1 MDILL
6 DTTVQ
11 IEWIFKRS
19 KKEWIQNIISHNNCG
34 SSTFVL
40 GEFKNTIVKDFVT
53 LYNIMQIENDLAGV
67 RDNINDTVFHRS
79 YARVYYIFNDLCKI
93 YKDDYELIKE
103 ELRTY
108 PKRLERQFQYGLKS
122 PLFDETC
129 CHRAKA
135 RVEFTDSKAEIAE
148 VNCSKKDDF
157 CNSCEF
163 WEKYKA
169 YIEGLENEKNLQDKM
184 KQSLLKIVKDGESLK
199 GNICK
204 NLGDCIISLEAI
216 QTEKKKVCT
225 TNRKDFKP
233 ICDYI
238 GVTLCE

>member
-11 IEWIFKRS
+11 IERIFKRS
-19 KKEWIQNIISHNNCG
+19 KKEWIQDIISNNNCG
-34 SSTFVL
+34 SSTYVL

-53 LYNIMQIENDLAGV
+53 LYNIMQIEDTLAGV
-67 RDNINDTVFHRS
+67 RENINDTVFHRS

-93 YKDDYELIKE
+93 YNDDYELIKE

-108 PKRLERQFQYGLKS
+108 PKRLEKRFQYGLQS
-122 PLFDETC
+122 PLFDETS

-135 RVEFTDSKAEIAE
+135 QVSMIDGKAEITDI
-148 VNCSKKDDF
+148 NCSKKDDF
-157 CNSCEF
+157 CNSCKF
-163 WEKYKA
+163 WDKHKT
-169 YIEGLENEKNLQDKM
+169 YIKGLENEENLQDKI
-184 KQSLLKIVKDGESLK
+184 KHSLLKIVEDGELLK
-199 GNICK
+199 VNICK
-204 NLGDCIISLEAI
+204 NLGDCIISLEAM

-225 TNRKDFKP
+225 TNRKDFQP